1 MKQLLQWWEDVRI
14 DSKACH
20 WDPYLTIPAY
30 SFQPQKHQH
39 PKSHLH
45 PRVVVLPHPA
55 RELNRTFHKHETSSR
70 DVSRNGLLL
79 YHVGL
84 WFHVIYCYS
93 LVWGIIPAYIYVYYI
108 YIYIIDTHTHLK
120 SFENQFITIF
130 GIIFGWLCCIIPILM
145 IQDVDITRIGPMP
158 KFEQIIQRLFSL
170 HRWNHSIYS
179 RWWVTPG
186 IVNSVAHHGL
196 NWPTY
201 FVVWTTVEFPWIES
215 HLEQM
220 VFAET
225 NQIA

>member
-1 MKQLLQWWEDVRI
+1 MVRRCQNWLKSMSLGSISHYPSLQFPA
-14 DSKACH
+14 SKAPASKISSSSARRSAPPPSQGVESNIPQTWNQFKGCLTK
-20 WDPYLTIPAY
+20 WVITIPRR
-30 SFQPQKHQH
+30 F
-39 PKSHLH
+39 
-45 PRVVVLPHPA
+45 VV
-55 RELNRTFHKHETSSR
+55 SC
-70 DVSRNGLLL
+70 DLLL
-79 YHVGL
+79 FAGLRYHPG
-84 WFHVIYCYS
+84 IYM
-93 LVWGIIPAYIYVYYI
+93 YITYI